1 MNNPRKQ
8 LESDRLFQAAEAVM
22 VALSE
27 LPAKR
32 AKPITY
38 ERDFIGTSDEP
49 KACFGFTVNEI
60 EEAQAFLVRL
70 GYLAISAK

>member
-8 LESDRLFQAAEAVM
+8 LDSDRLFQAAEAVM

-27 LPAKR
+27 IPADH
-32 AKPITY
+32 AQPITY
-38 ERDFIGTSDEP
+38 ERDFIGTADEP
-49 KACFGFTVNEI
+49 KGCWGFTVQEV

-70 GYLAISAK
+70 GYLSVSRQ

>member
-8 LESDRLFQAAEAVM
+8 VDADRLFQAAEAVM

-27 LPAKR
+27 IPLKR
-32 AKPITY
+32 AEPITY
-38 ERDFIGTSDEP
+38 ERDFIGTPDDP
-49 KACFGFTVNEI
+49 KACWGFTTDEI

-70 GYLAISAK
+70 GYLAVTKG